1 MLPQDLFLG
10 LIEYVVQFVPGQVIK
25 AGRGCR
31 IGQAIYGPMGHG
43 SLLIVADTL
52 RRDHLDAWRK
62 MTAAASLDPE
72 RRIEELDDDTL
83 DQLKSLG
90 YIQ

>member
-1 MLPQDLFLG
+1 
-10 LIEYVVQFVPGQVIK
+10 
-25 AGRGCR
+25 
-31 IGQAIYGPMGHG
+31 
-43 SLLIVADTL
+43 
-52 RRDHLDAWRK
+52 